1 MPRPSLCGR
10 GRLHSGPLRGYDVTM
25 RTATGIVAAAWLVGM
40 LLVPTGA
47 SAAKAKTPPGP
58 ATRPVAKAEKPDD
71 VAKILA
77 GGVPRDVADLEG
89 MEKRFREVAAKVTP
103 ATVGVAGR
111 GGGGSGV
118 IVTKDGYV
126 LTVGH
131 ITREAGRDVTVILPD
146 GRRAKAKTLGA
157 NLGVDSGLVKIV
169 EEPKDESGWPH
180 CEMGSS
186 DSLKQGQWVLAAGH
200 PGGFRRGRTPPVR
213 IGRVL
218 RNTPTVLVTDC
229 AIVSGDSGGPL
240 YDMAGKVIGISSRI
254 SGSLDGNIHVPVD
267 TFRRDWD
274 RLVKGETFGSRG
286 GGGAYLGVQVDT
298 ESDTARIVAVVPGL
312 AAAKAGV
319 KAGDV
324 IRRFDGKATPDRETL
339 LRLIA
344 ARRPGHKVSIVVLR
358 GEKELKLEA
367 VLGKRP
373 G

>member
-1 MPRPSLCGR
+1 MAL
-10 GRLHSGPLRGYDVTM
+10 V
-25 RTATGIVAAAWLVGM
+25 VGM
-40 LLVPTGA
+40 LLVAAGA
-47 SAAKAKTPPGP
+47 SAATSSREP
-58 ATRPVAKAEKPDD
+58 ATRPAAKGEKTDGVAR
-71 VAKILA
+71 ILA
-77 GGVPRDVADLEG
+77 GGVPRDVADLKA
-89 MEKRFREVAAKVTP
+89 MERRFREVAAKVTP
-103 ATVGVAGR
+103 ATVGVVGR

-118 IVTKDGYV
+118 IVTADGYV

-131 ITREAGRDVTVILPD
+131 ITREAGRDVTVLLPD

-169 EEPKDESGWPH
+169 EKPKDKGGWPH
-180 CEMGSS
+180 CRMGRSA
-186 DSLKQGQWVLAAGH
+186 SLRQGQWVLAAGH

-218 RNTPTVLVTDC
+218 RNTPTVIVTDC

-240 YDMAGKVIGISSRI
+240 YDMDGEVIGISSRI

-274 RLVKGETFGSRG
+274 RMVKGESFGSRR
-286 GGGAYLGVQVDT
+286 GGAYLGVQLDT
-298 ESDTARIVAVVPGL
+298 ESGGTRVLAVVPGSG
-312 AAAKAGV
+312 AAKAGI

-324 IRRFDGKATPDRETL
+324 IRRFGGKVTPDRPTL

-358 GEKELKLEA
+358 GKKEQKLEA
-367 VLGKRP
+367 VLGRRP